1 MRAITTMREE
11 GRTVIV
17 IAHRAAIV
25 GVADTIIDV
34 ASGDEEA
41 LA

>member
-17 IAHRAAIV
+17 IAHRSAVI

-34 ASGDEEA
+34 ASAEE
-41 LA
+41 

>member
-1 MRAITTMREE
+1 MRDE

-17 IAHRAAIV
+17 IAHRNAIIE
-25 GVADTIIDV
+25 VADAIIDV
-34 ASGDEEA
+34 VSADEEV

>member
-1 MRAITTMREE
+1 MREE

-17 IAHRAAIV
+17 IAHRNAIIE
-25 GVADTIIDV
+25 VADTIIDV
-34 ASGDEEA
+34 AHADEEA